1 MFERQLTFIDRHW
14 RWVVVLAWALLCA
27 WLLYSKWN
35 NVLGFV
41 LTDTDDNMRMSQV
54 RAWLNGGQGWYDL
67 RQYKL
72 NWPEGANIHWSRLV
86 DLPLAG
92 LILLGRTFMTG
103 PHAEQFAIAIA
114 PLLPLLL
121 LILSLSL
128 VVRRLVHP
136 AAWPL
141 AIICLFFAGSAT
153 GQFVPT
159 RIDHHGW
166 QLALL
171 AMGVAGIADPKRA
184 RGGAVL
190 GIAGA
195 LSMSIGLEALI
206 YIALAG
212 ATMVLFWVVDAGERR
227 RLATY
232 AAALSGGTALGFAVF
247 ASYANRMPVCDALS
261 PVWLADALLGGALML
276 GLAWWSPAR
285 WQARFGAAAVAG
297 VIVIAFH
304 ALAFPQCLSRL
315 EGTSPQ
321 TYELWLKNVREA
333 KPLYEHG
340 WRTALTLLAL
350 PVAGLI
356 GWGSLA
362 WRHRA
367 DPDLFRRTCAAAL
380 PAVAAV
386 ALLAWQVRTGPASQM
401 LAIPGAVTLVAILAP
416 IAFGSQN
423 SVVRV
428 LGTSL
433 AVLAGLG
440 ALVPLAIDYVA
451 PTKAQTLRD
460 KAIANANSQCPSLKA
475 MRPVA
480 KLPAATI
487 FTFADL
493 SPRLIT
499 VTHHRAIAGPYHRN
513 QQQIID
519 SMLLFRGSA
528 DNARALLAK
537 YHADYLM
544 TCPMMSQAT
553 VFMAAAPKG
562 FYVQLEKG
570 QVPAWLE
577 RVDLGKDSPLKLWR
591 VNK

>member
-1 MFERQLTFIDRHW
+1 MFERQLIFIDRHW
-14 RWVVVLAWALLCA
+14 KLLSLLAWALFCA
-27 WLLYSKWN
+27 WLIYSKWN
-35 NVLGFV
+35 NVMGFV
-41 LTDTDDNMRMSQV
+41 LSDTDDNMRMSQV

-86 DLPLAG
+86 DLPIAG

-103 PHAEQFAIAIA
+103 PHAEQFAITVA

-121 LILSLSL
+121 VIFSLSL
-128 VVRRLVHP
+128 TVRRLVHP

-141 AIICLFFAGSAT
+141 AIICLLFAGSTLA
-153 GQFVPT
+153 QFGPT

-166 QLALL
+166 QLAFL
-171 AMGVAGIADPKRA
+171 ALGVAGIADPKRA

-190 GIAGA
+190 GIAAA

-212 ATMVLFWVVDAGERR
+212 GTMVLFWVIDRDERR

-232 AAALSGGTALGFAVF
+232 AASLAGGTALGFMVF
-247 ASYANRMPVCDALS
+247 ASTANRLAVCDALS
-261 PVWLADALLGGALML
+261 PVWLGDALLGGALML
-276 GLAWWSPAR
+276 GLAWWSPGR
-285 WQARFGAAAVAG
+285 WTVRLAAAVVAG
-297 VIVIAFH
+297 LVIIAFH

-315 EGTSPQ
+315 EGIRPQ

-340 WRTALTLLAL
+340 WRMAVTLLAL

-356 GWGSLA
+356 GWGTLA
-362 WRHRA
+362 WRHRG
-367 DPDLFRRTCAAAL
+367 DPNLLRRSLGAAL
-380 PAVAAV
+380 PAIAAV
-386 ALLAWQVRTGPASQM
+386 GLLAWQVRTGPAAQM
-401 LAIPGAVTLVAILAP
+401 LAIPGAVTLVAVLAP
-416 IAFGSQN
+416 LAFSSRY

-428 LGTSL
+428 LGTTL

-451 PTKAQTLRD
+451 PDKPQTARD
-460 KAIANANSQCPSLKA
+460 KVIGRANSQCPSLKA

-480 KLPAATI
+480 KLPVATI

-499 VTHHRAIAGPYHRN
+499 VTHHRAIMGPYHRN
-513 QQQIID
+513 QQQIVD
-519 SMLLFRGSA
+519 TMLFFRGSP
-528 DNARALLAK
+528 DNARALAGK
-537 YHADYLM
+537 YHADYVM
-544 TCPMMSQAT
+544 TCPMMSQST
-553 VFMAAAPKG
+553 VFMSAAPKG
-562 FYVQLEKG
+562 FYAQLAKG

-577 RVDLGKDSPLKLWR
+577 PVDLGNDSPLKLWR
-591 VNK
+591 VKK